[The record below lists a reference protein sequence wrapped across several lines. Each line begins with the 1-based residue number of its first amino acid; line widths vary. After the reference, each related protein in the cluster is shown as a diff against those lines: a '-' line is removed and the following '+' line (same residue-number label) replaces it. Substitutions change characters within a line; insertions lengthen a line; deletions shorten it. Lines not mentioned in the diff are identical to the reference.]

1 LWNGSR
7 AAARTTILPPISNRM
22 RSFGQ
27 RLDFAVADARD
38 SGYRGCRRAGVVRR
52 GLVGRMKAHRYWF
65 KLVSLWLLAASATGG
80 APAQAQTQDYPT
92 RPVKIITDS
101 GPGSA
106 IDVTLRIIADRLTQV
121 WGQQVLAVNQ
131 PGGGGAI
138 AARMAA
144 SAAPDGYTLFI
155 PALSAFVALPGAAAN
170 LPIEVPR
177 DFTPVGYF
185 GGSPMF
191 ITAAPSLGVAT
202 LPELIALARRRPGE
216 LAYGTNGP
224 GRLTHLTGELLQSRT
239 GIKLLMVPYSG
250 GTAQVLND
258 VMGGRIPIVIEAYSG
273 IAGAIQAGTVRPLA
287 VASPKRLADFPDL
300 PTVAE
305 TIPGFAASGWQ
316 VLVAPV
322 GTPTGIVRKANDAL
336 IRALSDPEAR
346 ERLARLGRDDVA
358 MSPAEVT
365 AFIHGEQRKW
375 APILQQIGRG
385 P

>member
-1 LWNGSR
+1 
-7 AAARTTILPPISNRM
+7 
-22 RSFGQ
+22 
-27 RLDFAVADARD
+27 
-38 SGYRGCRRAGVVRR
+38 
-52 GLVGRMKAHRYWF
+52 MKAHRSRF
-65 KLVSLWLLAASATGG
+65 NLVSLWLLGISAAAGV
-80 APAQAQTQDYPT
+80 PAQAQAQAQVQDYPT

-144 SAAPDGYTLFI
+144 TAAPDGYTLFI

-258 VMGGRIPIVIEAYSG
+258 VMGGRIPIVI
-273 IAGAIQAGTVRPLA
+273 AGAIQAGTVRPLA

-322 GTPTGIVRKANDAL
+322 GTPTGIVRKANEAL